1 MRIAVV
7 GGGAAGFF
15 GAISAASRNPSAKID
30 LFEAAQQ
37 PLRKVKISGGGRC
50 NVTHHCFDLPELVK
64 GYPRGGK
71 ELLGP
76 FTRFGPRET
85 VEWFQKQGVW
95 LKTEGD
101 GRMFPV
107 TDQSATVVDCL
118 VKATRDHGIQLR
130 LGAKVKHIEAVGQ
143 AAGSPQFE
151 IELSDGSRE
160 RFNWVLL
167 ATGGSPAGYR
177 FASALGHSIVPC
189 VPSLFTFNVVENLA
203 FGPEGPSGPERE
215 HSRKADPRLEGLS
228 GISFEK
234 VVLTLSDGHSKD
246 LKQTGPL
253 LITHWGLSGPAVLKL
268 SAWGAR
274 MLQNCNYN
282 AELTINFLP
291 DYKTER
297 VQREL
302 LSFKTKNGRKRV
314 QSEKL
319 FSMPARYWSRL
330 VQAAGI
336 DAETAWTNVSN
347 KALAALTAELTAARF
362 AVSGKGIFKEEFVT
376 CGGVKLKEV
385 DFKTMQSKI
394 VPGLYLAGEIL
405 DIDGITGG
413 FNFQSAWTT
422 GWIAGGSMG
431 G

>member
-1 MRIAVV
+1 MLVHIAVV

-15 GAISAASRNPSAKID
+15 GALAAVTHNSSVKVT

-50 NVTHHCFDLPELVK
+50 NVTHHSFDLPELVK

-85 VEWFQKQGVW
+85 VEWFEKQGVR
-95 LKTEGD
+95 LKTEED

-118 VKATRDHGIQLR
+118 VKSARARGIQLR
-130 LGAKVKHIEAVGQ
+130 LGAKVKNVSAPS
-143 AAGSPQFE
+143 ASAPQFE
-151 IELSDGSRE
+151 IELSDCSRE
-160 RFNWVLL
+160 RYDRVLL

-177 FASALGHSIVPC
+177 FSAALGHSIVPC
-189 VPSLFTFNVVENLA
+189 VPSLFTFNV
-203 FGPEGPSGPERE
+203 
-215 HSRKADPRLEGLS
+215 ADPRIEGLS

-234 VVLTLSDGHSKD
+234 VALTLSDGHSRS

-274 MLQNCNYN
+274 MLENCKYH
-282 AELTINFLP
+282 AELVINFLP
-291 DYKTER
+291 DWRAE
-297 VQREL
+297 QLHREL
-302 LSFKTKNGRKRV
+302 LSFKVQNGRKRV
-314 QSEKL
+314 HKEKIFPL
-319 FSMPARYWSRL
+319 PARYWSRL
-330 VQAAGI
+330 VQSAGI
-336 DAETAWTNVSN
+336 SEETVWTNVS
-347 KALAALTAELTAARF
+347 KQAMTALASELTAARF
-362 AVSGKGIFKEEFVT
+362 AVCGKGIFKEEFVT
-376 CGGVKLKEV
+376 SGGVNLKEV
-385 DFKTMQSKI
+385 DFKTMQSKL

-422 GWIAGGSMG
+422 GWVAGGSMAS
-431 G
+431 